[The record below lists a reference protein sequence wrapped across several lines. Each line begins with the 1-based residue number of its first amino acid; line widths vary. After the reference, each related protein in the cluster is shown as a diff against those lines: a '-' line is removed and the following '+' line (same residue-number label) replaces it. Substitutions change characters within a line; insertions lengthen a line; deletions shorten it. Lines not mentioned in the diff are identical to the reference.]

1 MKGVAAGIESVVRS
15 QDSELISEYLRRMCT
30 ESETAAY
37 EWLQKQK
44 K

>member
-15 QDSELISEYLRRMCT
+15 HDSELISEYLRRMRT
-30 ESETAAY
+30 ESEAAAY
-37 EWLQKQK
+37 EGLQKQK